1 MRVQSVCH
9 AACPMSAS
17 SPAEA
22 LATAPPARLRGPVEA
37 VARLAGPLALA
48 VAVLAGLAAAAGAAA
63 GTRFL
68 SGSPTAFPGW
78 VAGPLAGL
86 GAPPLGPEA
95 FVALLAAMGA
105 AYAVALV
112 AHHRLSL
119 GAVLCAVAA
128 AHLVWALA
136 PPIVTPDVFSYIAYA
151 RLGATHGLSPYVSPP
166 AAVPGDPVLAFVSFR
181 DLRNPYG
188 PLFTLATYPLAG
200 LGLPAAL
207 WTLKAVTAAASLGCV
222 ALVAFAARARGG
234 SPVLAAV
241 FVGLNPLLLVYG
253 VGGAHNDSITML
265 LVLAG
270 VLLAG
275 AGREVTAAGAV
286 VAGAAVKVTGGLV
299 LPFLVAGAR
308 GRPGALRRAL
318 LGTIAAGTLVLAVW
332 VLVFGADAL
341 VGFARTLAAQ
351 GRMVSELS
359 LPYLTGWL
367 IGEGG
372 AGPIARLGGAVLFLA
387 AAAWLLVRVAR
398 GHDWVDAAGW
408 GTLALLLSTAWLM
421 PYYVVWLLPL
431 AALGSRCLAGAT
443 LALCLL
449 VGVSRAALLLL

>member
-22 LATAPPARLRGPVEA
+22 LATAPPARLRGRVEA

-181 DLRNPYG
+181 HLRNPYG

-222 ALVAFAARARGG
+222 ALVALAARARGG
-234 SPVLAAV
+234 SSVLAAV

-359 LPYLTGWL
+359 LPYLAGWL
-367 IGEGG
+367 MGEGG

>member
-1 MRVQSVCH
+1 
-9 AACPMSAS
+9 
-17 SPAEA
+17 
-22 LATAPPARLRGPVEA
+22 
-37 VARLAGPLALA
+37 
-48 VAVLAGLAAAAGAAA
+48 
-63 GTRFL
+63 
-68 SGSPTAFPGW
+68 
-78 VAGPLAGL
+78 
-86 GAPPLGPEA
+86 
-95 FVALLAAMGA
+95 
-105 AYAVALV
+105 
-112 AHHRLSL
+112 
-119 GAVLCAVAA
+119 VAA

-181 DLRNPYG
+181 HLRNPYG

-286 VAGAAVKVTGGLV
+286 VAAAAVKVTGGLM
-299 LPFLVAGAR
+299 LPFLVAGAC
-308 GRPGALRRAL
+308 GRPGAVRRAL

-332 VLVFGADAL
+332 VLGFGADAL

-431 AALGSRCLAGAT
+431 AALGSRRLAGAT